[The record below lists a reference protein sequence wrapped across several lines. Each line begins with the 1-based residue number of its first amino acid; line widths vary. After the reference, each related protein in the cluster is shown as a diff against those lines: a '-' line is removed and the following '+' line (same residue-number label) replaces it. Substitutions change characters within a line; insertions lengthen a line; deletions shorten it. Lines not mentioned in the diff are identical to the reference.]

1 MNPAATA
8 FRTVWAAVLT
18 TCPPG
23 APPGASA
30 LERYPSTRRK
40 LALPLVR
47 RHSNPRCGH
56 GCSHV
61 EVSIPSR
68 PSAVL
73 TTEARQT
80 TSSSRTTM
88 RLRAMGDVDGLYT
101 QGCTAAG
108 SRSRYWH
115 SAAAARHE
123 VQV

>member
-1 MNPAATA
+1 M
-8 FRTVWAAVLT
+8 
-18 TCPPG
+18 
-23 APPGASA
+23 
-30 LERYPSTRRK
+30 
-40 LALPLVR
+40 
-47 RHSNPRCGH
+47 
-56 GCSHV
+56 
-61 EVSIPSR
+61 
-68 PSAVL
+68 L

-115 SAAAARHE
+115 SAAAAARHE